1 MIKNRIKEIMIKVF
15 EVEPSLVTDEIS
27 QDHTDKWDSLNHLN
41 LIVEIEEEF
50 KVSFTPEQI
59 GSMTSLSTIIEQIE
73 TLKSD

>member
-50 KVSFTPEQI
+50 KVSFTP
-59 GSMTSLSTIIEQIE
+59 
-73 TLKSD
+73 